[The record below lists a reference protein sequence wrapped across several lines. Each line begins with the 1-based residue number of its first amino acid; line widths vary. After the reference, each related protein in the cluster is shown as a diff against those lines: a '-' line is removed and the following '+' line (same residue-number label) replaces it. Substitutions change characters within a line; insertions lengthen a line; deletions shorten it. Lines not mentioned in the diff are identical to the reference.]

1 MGEVQ
6 MTSSDTA
13 KWFAVVLGV
22 VLLLVGLLG
31 FIDNPI
37 VGAPTNGNQPLFVTD
52 TVHNIIHI
60 VSGLF
65 LLYAAYGLT
74 GAARGNALIAF
85 GVVYALVLV
94 LTLVDPNAFG
104 LLQYP
109 VNALDHGLHVVLAV
123 ASIAVG
129 WMARNDDTTLV
140 TSRRT

>member
-1 MGEVQ
+1 MGVSK

-13 KWFAVVLGV
+13 RWFAVVLGV

-31 FIDNPI
+31 FINNPI
-37 VGAPTNGNQPLFVTD
+37 VGAPTDGNQPLFQTD
-52 TVHNIIHI
+52 TVHNLIHI

-65 LLYAAYGLT
+65 LLFAAYGLR
-74 GAARGNALIAF
+74 GAARANALIGF
-85 GVVYALVLV
+85 GIVYALVLV
-94 LTLVDPNAFG
+94 LTLVDPNMFG

-109 VNALDHGLHVVLAV
+109 VNALDHALHLVLAV

-140 TSRRT
+140 TSRRS

>member
-1 MGEVQ
+1 MGDFT

-13 KWFAVVLGV
+13 RWFSVVLGV

-31 FIDNPI
+31 FINNPI
-37 VGAPTNGNQPLFVTD
+37 VGAPDNGTQPLFVTG
-52 TVHNIIHI
+52 TVHNLIHI
-60 VSGLF
+60 VSGLY
-65 LLYAAYGLT
+65 LLFVAYGLR

-94 LTLVDPNAFG
+94 LTLVDGDAFG

-109 VNALDHGLHVVLAV
+109 VNALDHALHLVLAV

-129 WMARNDDTTLV
+129 WMARNDDRAAV
-140 TSRRT
+140 TRRA

>member
-1 MGEVQ
+1 MDW
-6 MTSSDTA
+6 S
-13 KWFAVVLGV
+13 
-22 VLLLVGLLG
+22 
-31 FIDNPI
+31 
-37 VGAPTNGNQPLFVTD
+37 
-52 TVHNIIHI
+52 
-60 VSGLF
+60 
-65 LLYAAYGLT
+65 

-94 LTLVDPNAFG
+94 LTLVDPDAFG

-109 VNALDHGLHVVLAV
+109 VNALDHGLHLVLAV